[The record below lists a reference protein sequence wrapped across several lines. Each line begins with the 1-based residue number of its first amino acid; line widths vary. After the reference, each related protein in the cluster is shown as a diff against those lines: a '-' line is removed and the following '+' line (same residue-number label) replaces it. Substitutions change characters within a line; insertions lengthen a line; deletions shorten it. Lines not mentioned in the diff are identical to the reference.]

1 MAETEGN
8 GTSPDVPQFF
18 TVLGQDRRLFRTR
31 SLRVPAIA
39 EPGDGNGDEPPRHRR
54 DPPPVASMRRLFRD
68 RLPTIYRQDGDFGVR
83 FVGALE
89 GALDPVLALLDSLPA
104 HLDPDLAPQDLLELL
119 GGWLGVE
126 LDESWPD
133 ERRRELVRRAGE
145 LSRLR
150 GTCAGLEL
158 ALAVAFPDLPLRVE
172 DNGGVTYGEAA
183 GKERR
188 AEARGFVVYCDQPLD
203 DDVLVSIARVIEQVK
218 PVHVLYRLRVKA
230 PSAERT
236 TGH

>member
-1 MAETEGN
+1 VAETDGN
-8 GTSPDVPQFF
+8 RASSDVPQFF
-18 TVLGQDRRLFRTR
+18 TILGQDRRLFRTR
-31 SLRVPAIA
+31 SLRVPEIA
-39 EPGDGNGDEPPRHRR
+39 EPGDGNGDGPPRHRP
-54 DPPPVASMRRLFRD
+54 DPPPVASMRRLYRD
-68 RLPTIYRQDGDFGVR
+68 RLPAMYGQDDDFGVR

-89 GALDPVLALLDSLPA
+89 GALDPILALLDSLPA

-150 GTCAGLEL
+150 GTRAGLEL
-158 ALAVAFPDLPLRVE
+158 ALGVAFPDLPLRVE
-172 DNGGVTYGEAA
+172 DNGGVTYGGAV
-183 GKERR
+183 GSERR
-188 AEARGFVVYCDQPLD
+188 TQASGFVVYCDRPLEED
-203 DDVLVSIARVIEQVK
+203 ALVSIARVIEQVK

-230 PSAERT
+230 PSA
-236 TGH
+236 H

>member
-1 MAETEGN
+1 MAETDGN
-8 GTSPDVPQFF
+8 RSSSDVPQFF
-18 TVLGQDRRLFRTR
+18 TILGQDRRLFRTR
-31 SLRVPAIA
+31 SLRVPEIA
-39 EPGDGNGDEPPRHRR
+39 EPGDGNGEGPPRHRP
-54 DPPPVASMRRLFRD
+54 DPPPVASMRRLYRD
-68 RLPTIYRQDGDFGVR
+68 RLPAMYRQHDDFGVR

-89 GALDPVLALLDSLPA
+89 GALDPILALLDSLPA

-150 GTCAGLEL
+150 GTRAGLEL
-158 ALAVAFPDLPLRVE
+158 ALEVAFPDLPLRVE
-172 DNGGVTYGEAA
+172 DNGGVTYGDAV
-183 GKERR
+183 GSERR
-188 AEARGFVVYCDQPLD
+188 TQASGFVVYCDRPLEED
-203 DDVLVSIARVIEQVK
+203 ALVSIARVIEQVK

-230 PSAERT
+230 PSA
-236 TGH
+236 H

>member
-1 MAETEGN
+1 MAE
-8 GTSPDVPQFF
+8 PQGDGASSDAPEFF
-18 TVLGQDRRLFRTR
+18 TVVGHDRRLFSNR
-31 SLRVPAIA
+31 SLRLPAIA
-39 EPGDGNGDEPPRHRR
+39 EPGDGNGAGPPRHRP
-54 DPPPVASMRRLFRD
+54 DPPPVASMRRLYRD

-89 GALDPVLALLDSLPA
+89 GALDPILALLDSLPA

-126 LDESWPD
+126 LDESWPE

-158 ALAVAFPDLPLRVE
+158 ALAVAFPNLPLRVE
-172 DNGGVTYGEAA
+172 DNGGVTYSDTA
-183 GKERR
+183 GKKG
-188 AEARGFVVYCDQPLD
+188 AEARGFVVYCDQPLGD
-203 DDVLVSIARVIEQVK
+203 DALVSIARVIEQVK

-236 TGH
+236 

>member
-1 MAETEGN
+1 MAETDGN
-8 GTSPDVPQFF
+8 RASSDVPQFF
-18 TVLGQDRRLFRTR
+18 TILGQDRRLFRTR
-31 SLRVPAIA
+31 SLRVPEIA
-39 EPGDGNGDEPPRHRR
+39 EPGDGNGDGPPRHRP
-54 DPPPVASMRRLFRD
+54 DPPPVASMRRLYRD
-68 RLPTIYRQDGDFGVR
+68 RLPAMYRQDDDFGVR

-89 GALDPVLALLDSLPA
+89 GALDPILALLDSLPA

-150 GTCAGLEL
+150 GTRAGLEL
-158 ALAVAFPDLPLRVE
+158 ALEVAFPDLPLRVE
-172 DNGGVTYGEAA
+172 DNGGVTYGDAV
-183 GKERR
+183 GSERR
-188 AEARGFVVYCDQPLD
+188 AQASGFVVYCDRPLEED
-203 DDVLVSIARVIEQVK
+203 ALVSIARVIEQVK

-230 PSAERT
+230 PSA
-236 TGH
+236 H